1 MPVRNKGMEDPN
13 GLKASSVAA
22 GAGVQAKNT
31 INMMMEDLLEEDWKE
46 IERDL
51 EEEMAEVRRRKLA
64 CFQKMS
70 NDVVKKSGTT
80 AASGTKVNSHL
91 SLEDLVHM
99 VDVSIASKYGAD
111 LTQFT
116 CVVAEDM
123 RHMLNTFK
131 QDLNSSLPRQVR
143 ALVQQI
149 NGEA

>member
-13 GLKASSVAA
+13 GLKASLVAA

-80 AASGTKVNSHL
+80 
-91 SLEDLVHM
+91 E
-99 VDVSIASKYGAD
+99 
-111 LTQFT
+111 
-116 CVVAEDM
+116 
-123 RHMLNTFK
+123 
-131 QDLNSSLPRQVR
+131 RQ
-143 ALVQQI
+143 APK
-149 NGEA
+149 

>member
-80 AASGTKVNSHL
+80 
-91 SLEDLVHM
+91 E
-99 VDVSIASKYGAD
+99 
-111 LTQFT
+111 
-116 CVVAEDM
+116 
-123 RHMLNTFK
+123 
-131 QDLNSSLPRQVR
+131 RQ
-143 ALVQQI
+143 APK
-149 NGEA
+149 

>member
-1 MPVRNKGMEDPN
+1 
-13 GLKASSVAA
+13 
-22 GAGVQAKNT
+22 
-31 INMMMEDLLEEDWKE
+31 
-46 IERDL
+46 
-51 EEEMAEVRRRKLA
+51 
-64 CFQKMS
+64 
-70 NDVVKKSGTT
+70 
-80 AASGTKVNSHL
+80 
-91 SLEDLVHM
+91 M